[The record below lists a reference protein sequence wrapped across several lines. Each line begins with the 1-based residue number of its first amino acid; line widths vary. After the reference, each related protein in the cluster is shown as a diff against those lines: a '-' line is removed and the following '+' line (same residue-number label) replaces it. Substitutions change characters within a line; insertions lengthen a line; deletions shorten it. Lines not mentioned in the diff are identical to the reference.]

1 MAQNENKGNSNI
13 GMSANSI
20 DEAAA
25 QKPTQDSSSF
35 FGALE
40 DQVNGSI
47 QDERNTEATHQ
58 VPSGSEQVTHAKTP
72 DGSNNVTQPPA
83 ANSSD
88 WETRYKSSSREAVK
102 LKDELNRLKPFVPVL
117 DAMKKD
123 SGLVEHV
130 RDYLVSGGKPAK
142 TIQERLNLDE
152 DFVFDQQEAMTDPD
166 SDSAKVMNAHV
177 DQMVQQRVGQTL
189 QQEKKKSAYMQQQV
203 MKKRNEADFRKKHN
217 MSEEQYADF
226 VNKAKSHVL
235 TLDDVHYLLNKNQA
249 ATNTANSA
257 RKDMLS
263 QMKQVREMPTTA
275 SGANSQDQA
284 KSPDS
289 DIFDTLLGIDGGKD
303 NLFG

>member
-47 QDERNTEATHQ
+47 QDKNTEATHQ
-58 VPSGSEQVTHAKTP
+58 AQSGSEQVTHAQTP
-72 DGSNNVTQPPA
+72 DGSNNVTQPQT
-83 ANSSD
+83 ANSSE
-88 WETRYKSSSREAVK
+88 WENRYKSSSREAVK
-102 LKDELNRLKPFVPVL
+102 LKEELNRLKPFVPVL

-130 RDYLVSGGKPAK
+130 RDYLVSGGAPAK
-142 TIQERLNLDE
+142 TVQEKLNLPE

-177 DQMVQQRVGQTL
+177 DQMVQDRVGQTL
-189 QQEKKKSAYMQQQV
+189 QQEKKKSAYMQQQ
-203 MKKRNEADFRKKHN
+203 MAKKRNEALFRKKYKMN
-217 MSEEQYADF
+217 DEQYADF

-235 TLDDVHYLLNKNQA
+235 TLDDVHYLLNRKQA
-249 ATNTANSA
+249 AANTANST
-257 RKDMLS
+257 RQDMLS

-275 SGANSQDQA
+275 SGANSQGKA
-284 KSPDS
+284 KSPDG
-289 DIFDTLLGIDGGKD
+289 DVFDTLLGLDGGVD

>member
-1 MAQNENKGNSNI
+1 MAQKENKGNSNI

-20 DEAAA
+20 DEAAV
-25 QKPTQDSSSF
+25 QTPKKDSSSF

-47 QDERNTEATHQ
+47 QDENTEATHQ
-58 VPSGSEQVTHAKTP
+58 VPSGSEQVTHAQPP

-83 ANSSD
+83 NNSMG
-88 WETRYKSSSREAVK
+88 WENRYKSSSREAVK
-102 LKDELNRLKPFVPVL
+102 LKEELNRLKPFVPVL

-130 RDYLVSGGKPAK
+130 RDYLVNGGAPAK
-142 TIQERLNLDE
+142 TVQEKLNLDE

-177 DQMVQQRVGQTL
+177 DQMVQQRVGQTI
-189 QQEKKKSAYMQQQV
+189 QSEKKKSAHMQQQV
-203 MKKRNEADFRKKHN
+203 MKKRNEAVFRKKHN
-217 MSEEQYADF
+217 MTDDQYAEF
-226 VNKAKSHVL
+226 VNRAKSHIL
-235 TLDDVHYLLNKNQA
+235 TLDDVHYLLNKKQA

-263 QMKQVREMPTTA
+263 QMKQVRELPTTA
-275 SGANSQDQA
+275 SGANSQAQP
-284 KSPDS
+284 KNPDAEV
-289 DIFDTLLGIDGGKD
+289 FDTLLGLDGGVD